1 MAGLINELLTVLN
14 DQAENYENLLAVS
27 HEKHQVLVA
36 NDVKSLQK
44 ITNVENIIVG
54 NNQKLEKKRAK
65 IVKDISTVLGKKEED
80 MTLTL
85 LAELIKQQDEHPALV
100 EVTHRLRATVDQL
113 KEINES
119 NKTLLAFSLDY
130 IEFTMNLL
138 RGATSNEAHDNYS
151 SVLNSNN
158 SGSTADGRSTLFE
171 AKQ

>member
-14 DQAENYENLLAVS
+14 EQAENYENLLALS
-27 HEKHQVLVA
+27 HEKNQVLVQ

-54 NNQKLEKKRAK
+54 NNQKLEKRRTK
-65 IVKDISTVLGKKEED
+65 IIKDISTVLGKAEAD

-85 LAELIKQQDEHPALV
+85 LSEMIKDQDEHPALV
-100 EVTHRLRATVDQL
+100 EVSGRLRATVDSL
-113 KEINES
+113 KEINET

-130 IEFTMNLL
+130 VEFTMNLI
-138 RGATSNEAHDNYS
+138 RGASSDGAPDNYS
-151 SVLNSNN
+151 KEQG
-158 SGSTADGRSTLFE
+158 GSSLFE

>member
-14 DQAENYENLLAVS
+14 EQAENYENLLALS
-27 HEKHQVLVA
+27 REKHQVLVE

-54 NNQKLEKKRAK
+54 NNQRLEKKRVK
-65 IVKDISTVLGKKEED
+65 IIADISTVLGKNESD

-85 LAELIKQQDEHPALV
+85 LAKLIEQQDEHPALV
-100 EVTHRLRATVDQL
+100 EITHRLRATVEEL

-130 IEFTMNLL
+130 VDFTMNLV
-138 RGATSNEAHDNYS
+138 RGAMSDGTLGGYDAQNQPDDGYS
-151 SVLNSNN
+151 
-158 SGSTADGRSTLFE
+158 TIFQ